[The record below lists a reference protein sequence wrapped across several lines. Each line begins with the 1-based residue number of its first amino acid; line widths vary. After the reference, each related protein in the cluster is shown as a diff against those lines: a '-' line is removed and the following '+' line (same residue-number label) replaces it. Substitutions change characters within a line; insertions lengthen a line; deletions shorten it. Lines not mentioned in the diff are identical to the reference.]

1 MRVPTEAEWGGYQG
15 DLDQD
20 YAHKRFAGRT
30 NQEMVPHFRRNLI
43 ESTGELRW
51 MPEIPFRYYML
62 GFRDFVMAGEF
73 EDLGASDAAS
83 CFLGLVS
90 EKPEQPNYIL
100 PIMPELF
107 RRCGTWR
114 KSKLSLAQRRA
125 FTEASTTNW
134 LRSKAC
140 AMARAKMLAT
150 AWRAWTT
157 MQEPKING
165 QTIRDQL
172 KSKRNQLFEEFLRN
186 PSNTSLAIEIRLIDD
201 RIAESVG
208 EFCDKEGVR
217 V

>member
-1 MRVPTEAEWGGYQG
+1 M
-15 DLDQD
+15 
-20 YAHKRFAGRT
+20 H
-30 NQEMVPHFRRNLI
+30 
-43 ESTGELRW
+43 
-51 MPEIPFRYYML
+51 

-73 EDLGASDAAS
+73 EDLGASDAAVVFSAWSRRSLNNRTIS
-83 CFLGLVS
+83 CQSCL
-90 EKPEQPNYIL
+90 NY
-100 PIMPELF
+100 F
-107 RRCGTWR
+107 RRCGTLL
-114 KSKLSLAQRRA
+114 KTKLSLAQRRA

-140 AMARAKMLAT
+140 AMTRAKMLAT
-150 AWRAWTT
+150 AWRARTT

-172 KSKRNQLFEEFLRN
+172 KTKRNQLFEEFLRN